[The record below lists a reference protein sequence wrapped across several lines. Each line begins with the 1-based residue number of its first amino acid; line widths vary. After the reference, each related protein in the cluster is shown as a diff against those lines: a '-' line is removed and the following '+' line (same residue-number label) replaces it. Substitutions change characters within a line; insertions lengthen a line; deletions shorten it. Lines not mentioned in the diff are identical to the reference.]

1 MTIGQLPSSV
11 ELDRLRQRRGELGLP
26 AHDASP
32 LVIDPLTGAAVD
44 AEAVP
49 LHLRRAHTTR
59 VSIEANTGICRGM
72 LRHRYAT
79 SGLGEE
85 DT

>member
-1 MTIGQLPSSV
+1 MTIGQAPPSP
-11 ELDRLRQRRGELGLP
+11 ELDRLRRRRAELGLP
-26 AHDASP
+26 ADDGSP
-32 LVIDPLTGAAVD
+32 LVVDPVTGAAVV
-44 AEAVP
+44 AGVLP
-49 LHLRRAHTTR
+49 LHLRKAHTTR

-85 DT
+85 DQ